1 MTDVVSVV
9 VSSVAGAVVS
19 ELLKL
24 VIKEAKLVLSF
35 KSVYMELALTMEDVL
50 PAIIEIEMLQ
60 GAEELKKL
68 KDIIDEALVLVRK
81 CSQVKRWNLPSK
93 AKYTRK
99 VEEINRKMLK
109 FCQIQLQLIM
119 LRNQRLIMHQ
129 SGICYFSATT
139 ARSSPEPSARSSPE
153 PSARSSPEPSD
164 ILPEDTREAI
174 ESHLKSIN
182 KKIDSLSFYPPVYR
196 DLCSVPELDKVLVG
210 LDLPLLEVKTKL
222 FKDDDLVV
230 SAPPGCGKTTLVA
243 QLCHDDDIKE
253 KFEYIFFCNLSKVP
267 TFRTIVQTLL
277 QHNGYEAPTFENDSQ
292 AVDGL
297 KKLIE
302 ELQEEGPILLV
313 LDDVWHGA
321 ESFLQKFQI
330 NMLNFKILVT
340 SQFEFSS
347 FGPTYHLKPLG
358 DKDAKSLLIQRAS
371 PRLKYEDLV
380 QKILKRC
387 HGFPLLIE
395 IIGVQ
400 LIRNAQIIRF
410 LGKVESWSEEETILD
425 SPQPTVLECLQHS
438 IMNVLRPHLKDC
450 FLDMGLFLKEEK
462 ICASNIIDIWM
473 ELYGKYSESS
483 TVYVEYLNDLAF
495 RSLLKLVPLGRYE
508 HENGSDN
515 FNFLY
520 KGAAISHN
528 LLIRIPHP
536 GMDEYKYGLYN
547 EFLVTQ
553 HSILRDLA
561 ICQSKSEEHHERKR
575 LNLEIREDKFPDW
588 CLVLRQPISAR
599 LLSISTD
606 DLFSSTWVEM
616 DCPKV
621 EALVL
626 HLSSSSYSLPH
637 FIATMKKLKVVII
650 INHGLGPAK
659 LTYLSCLSSL
669 PNLKRIRL
677 EKISINLLDILLS
690 PLGSLEKLS
699 LFMCSLSGVSY
710 NVEEKAIPEGLPR
723 KKQKI
728 AIPEVLPSLQ
738 EIVIDYCY
746 DLDQL
751 PDCVSEVVSLKKL
764 SITNCGKL
772 YVLPKALGNL
782 SNLEVLRLCS
792 CINLYEL
799 PETTEKLGN
808 LLFLDI
814 SDCLALKRLPLE
826 FGNLQ
831 KLEKILMRMCSGCEL
846 PDSVRK
852 LENLKVECDEK
863 TGLLWERV
871 KPEMRHLMIMRRI

>member
-9 VSSVAGAVVS
+9 VSSVAGAVAS
-19 ELLKL
+19 ELLKV
-24 VIKEAKLVLSF
+24 VIEEAKMVVSF
-35 KSVYMELALTMEDVL
+35 KSVYMELALMMEDVL

-60 GAEELKKL
+60 GAGELKKL

-99 VEEINRKMLK
+99 VEEINKKMLK
-109 FCQIQLQLIM
+109 FDCQIQLQLIM

-129 SGICYFSATT
+129 SGICYFSAT
-139 ARSSPEPSARSSPE
+139 SARSSPE

-182 KKIDSLSFYPPVYR
+182 TKIDSLSFYPPVYR

-210 LDLPLLEVKTKL
+210 LDLPLLEIKTKL

-230 SAPPGCGKTTLVA
+230 SAPPGCGKTTLVT

-277 QHNGYEAPTFENDSQ
+277 QHNGYEAPAFENDSE

-297 KKLIE
+297 RKMIE

-313 LDDVWHGA
+313 LDD
-321 ESFLQKFQI
+321 KFQI
-330 NMLNFKILVT
+330 NILNFKILVT
-340 SQFEFSS
+340 SRFEFPS

-358 DKDAKSLLIQRAS
+358 DEDAKSLLIQRAS

-400 LIRNAQIIRF
+400 LIRNAQIRF

-425 SPQPTVLECLQHS
+425 SPQPTVLECLQHN

-495 RSLLKLVPLGRYE
+495 RSLLKLVPLG
-508 HENGSDN
+508 
-515 FNFLY
+515 
-520 KGAAISHN
+520 
-528 LLIRIPHP
+528 
-536 GMDEYKYGLYN
+536 MDEYKYGLYN

-575 LNLEIREDKFPDW
+575 LNLEIREDTFPDW
-588 CLVLRQPISAR
+588 CLDLRQPISAR

-616 DCPKV
+616 DCPNV

-626 HLSSSSYSLPH
+626 NLSSSNYSLPN

-659 LTYLSCLSSL
+659 LTNLSCLSSL
-669 PNLKRIRL
+669 PNLKRIRF

-772 YVLPKALGNL
+772 SVLPKALGNL

-808 LLFLDI
+808 LQFLDI

-826 FGNLQ
+826 FGNLR

-871 KPEMRHLMIMRRI
+871 EPEMRCLTIWKI